1 MNSLNNYLLIK
12 TASVLITGVNINE
25 KKMPHGVYILV
36 EGADNK

>member
-25 KKMPHGVYILV
+25 KKNASWSLHSSG
-36 EGADNK
+36 GGRQ